1 MAQTTSGI
9 AELIGRLRKDGV
21 DAGEA
26 EKGRILE
33 EANQEAAAIVASAKK
48 TGEELLA
55 AAKQERERLKQQLD
69 AELAMAAR
77 DFVLRFAERVRA
89 QVVRPVV
96 SDAVREALSEPAFLQ
111 GTIKDLLVR
120 YADGGGVE
128 VTVSPAMRQQL
139 EGFFT
144 QELGRA
150 LGGGEVTLRDEQG
163 LVGFR
168 IVRKGESFA
177 WDFSDDAV
185 AKELVRLVDPALKG
199 YFALDAGAKK
209 RSNGEAHHAKAAS
222 A

>member
-26 EKGRILE
+26 EKGRILT
-33 EANQEAAAIVASAKK
+33 AAQQQADAIIAAAKQTA
-48 TGEELLA
+48 EDLLGG
-55 AAKQERERLKQQLD
+55 AKQERERLKQQLD

-77 DFVLRFAERVRA
+77 DFVMRFSERIRA

-96 SDAVREALSEPAFLQ
+96 HESVRGALSDPGFLQ
-111 GTIKDLLVR
+111 GALKELVVR
-120 YADGGGVE
+120 YAEGGAVE
-128 VTVSPAMRQQL
+128 VAIAPELREQL

-144 QELGRA
+144 GELARSLA
-150 LGGGEVTLRDEQG
+150 GGKAQLVDEQG

-168 IVRKGESFA
+168 IVKQGESFA
-177 WDFSDDAV
+177 WDFSEDAV
-185 AKELVRLVDPALKG
+185 AKELVRLVDPALKT
-199 YFALDAGAKK
+199 YFALEAGAKK
-209 RSNGEAHHAKAAS
+209 RSNGEAQHAKATS

>member
-26 EKGRILE
+26 EKSRILD
-33 EANQEAAAIVASAKK
+33 EAQQQADAIVAAAKQ
-48 TGEELLA
+48 TAEDLLGG
-55 AAKQERERLKQQLD
+55 AKQERERLKQQLD

-77 DFVLRFAERVRA
+77 DFVLRFSERVRA

-96 SDAVREALSEPAFLQ
+96 NESVRGALSDPGFLQ
-111 GTIKDLLVR
+111 SALKELVVR
-120 YADGGGVE
+120 YAEGGTVE
-128 VTVSPAMRQQL
+128 VAVAPELRQQL

-144 QELGRA
+144 QELARSLA
-150 LGGGEVTLRDEQG
+150 GGKAQLVDEQG

-168 IVRKGESFA
+168 IIKQGESFA
-177 WDFSDDAV
+177 WDFSEDAV
-185 AKELVRLVDPALKG
+185 AKELVRLVDPTLKT
-199 YFALDAGAKK
+199 YFALEGGPKK
-209 RSNGEAHHAKAAS
+209 RSNGEAQHAKAAS